1 MSRRRLAV
9 TAVAA
14 LVVLLASIAV
24 GRSFISSPPTTTA
37 RDQPPATAPAPAA
50 SQAPLPEG
58 FVSFNESELGF
69 SVASPCTWKRLA
81 STDEEVRL
89 LVADGTK
96 VSLLVR
102 VAPVGLTVTED
113 TLGLVRDLT
122 DSLVRANP
130 SVKLL
135 SEPQPIALDDAPGY
149 RYLYT
154 FGAGGGRR
162 GAHLHFLVFRRK
174 RLIQLVFQVPG
185 VRALEREADLLDR
198 IAGTFVAAP

>member
-1 MSRRRLAV
+1 VSRRRLAV

-24 GRSFISSPPTTTA
+24 GRSFVSSPPTATTA
-37 RDQPPATAPAPAA
+37 RDQPPETAPAPAA

-69 SVASPCTWKRLA
+69 SVAYPGTWKRLA
-81 STDEEVRL
+81 STDE
-89 LVADGTK
+89 K

-113 TLGLVRDLT
+113 TLGIVRDLT

-154 FGAGGGRR
+154 FDAGDGRR

>member
-24 GRSFISSPPTTTA
+24 GRSFVSSPPTATTA
-37 RDQPPATAPAPAA
+37 RDQPPETAPAPAA

-69 SVASPCTWKRLA
+69 SVAYPGTWKRLA
-81 STDEEVRL
+81 STDE
-89 LVADGTK
+89 K

-113 TLGLVRDLT
+113 TLGIVRDLT

-154 FGAGGGRR
+154 FDAGDGRR